1 MIRTSTRPSAALFL
15 LVGMIALGLALSG
28 CPRGPLGGAPTE
40 FACDYQ
46 ADFVQKIVKA
56 GSAATVMEGKIY
68 TNCELTRTENRMV
81 QPGVPSFTLIM
92 INRPDKGVN
101 WQLFPKSMKYVE
113 TLIKPVTDAPK
124 DAPLLI
130 NPKDIKVDSEKLGEE
145 TVDGH
150 PCIKWKV
157 TMTMPDGKPFVYYSW
172 GAQDLKNFAIKK
184 EFETTPGESL
194 VIEYSNIVLGDPD
207 SSVFEIPAGYIQAP
221 EAEMNSLMMSEM
233 GISLPFGIP
242 LTPPAGNQ

>member
-1 MIRTSTRPSAALFL
+1 MIRTIERPSAACILIL
-15 LVGMIALGLALSG
+15 GMIALALAFSG
-28 CPRGPLGGAPTE
+28 CSKWPFAKAPTE

-46 ADFVQKIVKA
+46 ADFSQKIVRA
-56 GSAATVMEGKIY
+56 GVSMAVMEGTIY

-81 QPGVPSFTLIM
+81 QPGVPSFAMIM

-113 TLIKPVTDAPK
+113 TPIKPVTDTEK
-124 DAPLLI
+124 GAPLLI
-130 NPKDIKVDSEKLGEE
+130 NPKDIKVESEKLGEE

-150 PCIKWKV
+150 PCIKWKI

-184 EFETTPGESL
+184 EFETTPTESM
-194 VIEYSNIVLGDPD
+194 VIEYSNVVLGDPD
-207 SSVFEIPAGYIQAP
+207 SSVFEIPAGYTPAP
-221 EAEMNSLMMSEM
+221 ESEMNALMMREM

-242 LTPPAGNQ
+242 FTPPAGGQ

>member
-1 MIRTSTRPSAALFL
+1 MIRTSARPTAAFFL
-15 LVGMIALGLALSG
+15 LLGMIALALTFSG
-28 CPRGPLGGAPTE
+28 CTKSPFGGAPTE
-40 FACDYQ
+40 FACHYQ
-46 ADFVQKIVKA
+46 ADFVQKVVKA
-56 GSAATVMEGKIY
+56 GVAMTVMEGKIY

-81 QPGVPSFTLIM
+81 QPGAPSFMIMM

-113 TLIKPVTDAPK
+113 TPIKPVTDTSK
-124 DAPLLI
+124 GAPLLI
-130 NPKDIKVDSEKLGEE
+130 NPKDVKVVSEKVGEE

-157 TMTMPDGKPFVYYSW
+157 TMTMPDGKSTVYYSW

-184 EFETTPGESL
+184 EFESTPGESF
-194 VIEYSNIVLGDPD
+194 VIEYSNVVLGDPD
-207 SSVFEIPAGYIQAP
+207 SSVFEIPAGYTLAP
-221 EAEMNSLMMSEM
+221 ESEMNSLMMREM

-242 LTPPAGNQ
+242 AAPPGGNQ